1 MIPVNSLAMLLGS
14 LMLLISL
21 ACLGGLLVWLMACLH
36 PRSRQYMSARRW
48 RFGLLAAALLLG
60 SLPTIQFVGLQVDD
74 WREQRA
80 LGLRF
85 EQEQVVRSQ
94 GVTARDRDTLSVPS
108 PLQLRSASTPIR
120 KNTTSSTGA
129 RV

>member
-21 ACLGGLLVWLMACLH
+21 ACLGGLIIWLLACLH
-36 PRSRQYMSARRW
+36 PRSRRYMRARRW
-48 RFGLLAAALLLG
+48 RFGVLAVALLLG
-60 SLPTIQFVGLQVDD
+60 SLPTIQYLGLHVDD

-80 LGLRF
+80 LGLGF
-85 EQEQVVRSQ
+85 EQEVVRSQ
-94 GVTARDRDTLSVPS
+94 GVTALEQDTLPIPS